1 VKDNVKRMRR
11 QATDWEK
18 IFAKDTSGKVLS
30 SKINT
35 ELLKLNNLKTI
46 TLILKIGK
54 RHEQIIYPRSYTDG
68 KQVCEKIFNI
78 IYH

>member
-1 VKDNVKRMRR
+1 MKDNVNRMRR

-18 IFAKDTSGKVLS
+18 IFAKDTAGKVI

-35 ELLKLNNLKTI
+35 ELLKLNSLKTI
-46 TLILKIGK
+46 TLILKTGK

-78 IYH
+78 TDH

>member
-1 VKDNVKRMRR
+1 MKDNVKRMRR

-18 IFAKDTSGKVLS
+18 IFVKDTSGKVLS
-30 SKINT
+30 KKNHRTIKT
-35 ELLKLNNLKTI
+35 QQFENNHLD
-46 TLILKIGK
+46 LKIGK
-54 RHEQIIYPRSYTDG
+54 RHEQLLYPRSYTDG

>member
-1 VKDNVKRMRR
+1 MKDNVNRMRR

-18 IFAKDTSGKVLS
+18 IFAKDTAGKVI

-35 ELLKLNNLKTI
+35 ELLKLNSLKTV
-46 TLILKIGK
+46 TLILKTGK

-78 IYH
+78 TDH